1 MVVVEAVLPDPF
13 IEEAVALVASVH
25 HGANELTGCGSLG
38 SVERCWGGIHLLEN
52 LRRHGQA
59 SNV

>member
-1 MVVVEAVLPDPF
+1 MVIVEAVLPDTF
-13 IEEAVALVASVH
+13 IEEAFGQVAFVH
-25 HGANELTGCGSLG
+25 HGADELTGCGSLG
-38 SVERCWGGIHLLEN
+38 SVEWWWGGIHLVEN